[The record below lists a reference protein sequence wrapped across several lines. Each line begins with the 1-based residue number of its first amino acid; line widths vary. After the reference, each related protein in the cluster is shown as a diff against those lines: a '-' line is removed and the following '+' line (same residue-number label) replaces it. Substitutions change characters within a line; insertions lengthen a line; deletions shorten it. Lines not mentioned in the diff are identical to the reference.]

1 MKLKL
6 TEFFSVNLFLT
17 EKNSVNLFLTEKNS
31 VKKHDYFSKRI

>member
-17 EKNSVNLFLTEKNS
+17 EFFSVNLFLTEKNS
-31 VKKHDYFSKRI
+31 VKKHDFSKRI